1 MNSVLRSA
9 FLCFLSLLIT
19 SVALAQ
25 EPISIG
31 ANVNMVSGDSFPN
44 GDPFQR
50 QQNEPSVAFSSRN
63 NLHLLAG
70 ANDYRAVDVPGL
82 PGGRETGDSWLS
94 YFWST
99 NGGATWKSTLL
110 PGYPQ
115 DPACS
120 SSNRPVLC
128 DYAAGADPVVRAGVN
143 GMFYYSGIVFER
155 SDPSRSA
162 IFVARFIDLN
172 NDEGGDPIRYID
184 TTIIDSNNDGSEF
197 LDKSWIGV
205 DIPRNTGSAL
215 ITDTINVVQRDAS
228 VIQQTVACGNVYV
241 GYAAISGEGQDLRS
255 EIRMATSE
263 DCGNS
268 WNIQPVSQTDTLN
281 QGANIA
287 IHPTSGRLHV
297 AWRRFDTVETF
308 LGISPTGCPASPS
321 AWEINDDW
329 PVSTITLGGAT
340 YTREQA
346 QDLLGTKHRGDES
359 IKLAYEVIAAK
370 LNLLTGGG
378 DPVPG
383 FNPWIWAEDLSGL
396 IDDAEA
402 WFALHPIGSDPKKAD
417 KKAGQTI
424 KKNIQ
429 AILQGS
435 GSCSGG
441 GTTTTTSTT
450 GETNAIMMVT
460 SDDFGQTFGSPVVVN
475 ESTTFDQGSTRFTF
489 RTTAYPTVT
498 ADPDGRI
505 YVAWAARGFATI
517 RGEQSDGDA
526 RIVLSTSTDGTNWS
540 LPYAV
545 DEPNREGH
553 QIKPSLL
560 FAGGQLTLVFYDF
573 REDVSSIFE
582 GFVIDLPEPGRLRH
596 SVDVRVATALPAL
609 APQFT
614 DYSLLSNN
622 EPAKPS
628 RQSSRYAF
636 VTTQD
641 NTTVQLEYMVP
652 NLPMF
657 ADGTTP
663 FIGDYVDVAAPNL
676 INDDGVWRF
685 ASNAGDVQVWQ
696 AVWSDNRNV
705 IPPPD
710 GDWGKYVAPITVA
723 QPSQFD
729 PTVIIPSCNDV
740 FFPGSDF
747 PAGSLYTGTRN
758 QNVYSATISNGVIVA
773 APGNNRPLD
782 ATLERGF
789 VVYIQNTTSV
799 PREFRVSL
807 ADTPIGVSA
816 SFAPN
821 ALVTSNDIEIP
832 AYSSAVATVFASL
845 TGTPTSEVIPVE
857 VEEIGGTLQG
867 TVFLNSDPAAP
878 APLNAALLTAEVHNP
893 DISNPAVLNPAVL
906 NASVSA
912 ADAAACSADPD
923 KCVLNPAV
931 LNPAVLN
938 PAVFNPAVFNPA
950 VLNPAVLNPAVL
962 NQAIFDL
969 MVYNPAVL
977 NPAVFNPAVLNPAV
991 FNPAVLNPAVLN
1003 PAVLNPAVLNP
1014 AVLNPAVLNPA
1025 VLNPAVLNPAVL
1037 NPAVLNPAVLNTT
1050 PGSEPQQVD
1059 VTFAVTNTG
1068 TATTA
1073 YNLDLAAPQIEGL
1086 DYDLVVYRLNETPI
1100 ADGCTLTTEA
1110 QQQLIFNQTDPL
1122 NTAGDG
1128 TFYLEPGDEVLVTFR
1143 VRPDVEADTPL
1154 DPVSAFNPDD
1164 LGAIVSSQPLNTD
1177 PATQPPADEFG
1188 PPTNIVLGTAGGT
1201 VIGAGGT
1208 PPLNAGPLA
1217 AGEQVSVTATGFVQ
1231 IGPSP
1236 GFQPETPNG
1245 TGNLCPANCLLPGV
1259 SSAALVARIG
1269 GGSWQLVGEGPT
1281 VLIAGAPGD
1290 LEFAIN
1296 DNGYSDN
1303 IGAFYVTVSP
1313 ASGLPG
1319 LVNSWPGDG
1328 NANDVVGANDGTLS
1342 GGAGFAPGL
1351 VNESFV
1357 FDGVDDYMDVGQP
1370 IPESAG
1376 TVDFWVRRNGP
1387 ITAGSDV
1394 FVGSVGP
1401 NLQRT
1406 PSLFVRSGGTLLW
1419 EFNGVTVQNAGAPL
1433 NIGQWHHVA
1442 MTWEPAGANTQVL
1455 VYLDGVLVDG
1465 ILSTNATDF
1474 QGDVFVGAYNQ
1485 NTVAKFP
1492 EQYANASIDEVDVF
1506 DRALTQAEIQ
1516 AIFNAGPAGKG
1527 GITPVSVN
1535 VSLGSTVLTIGGSLV
1550 PYTANISNTG
1560 SELSPVILQAYI
1572 EQPGAS
1578 RAAGGLQV
1586 NCAAT
1591 GVLPAGVCPV
1601 SFTLEADNQNAGS
1614 GTLVPGPATARF
1626 DVQLGGDV
1634 IDTITVP
1641 ITLVDATTATIS
1653 SVSPPINGAGE
1664 GFTVVRGAN
1673 LPNPSGSSARVS
1685 NGGPPENGFI
1695 FQSPSSTST
1704 YYVRLPA
1711 GFPAGPATIQ
1721 IQNGATVTNAF
1732 PITVSATPGTPV
1744 ITDILNA
1751 GFSVTSSVSA
1761 GEEIYIKADGVDTS
1775 GAVARFQQGS
1785 TIIDVPS
1792 TQATS
1797 STALGLVV
1805 RIFAPTT
1812 GLISGTVDVSVR
1824 QGASGFSTPVT
1835 LTVP

>member
-1 MNSVLRSA
+1 MTSFLRTA
-9 FLCFLSLLIT
+9 FLCFFSLLFT
-19 SVALAQ
+19 SAAVAQ
-25 EPISIG
+25 DPISIG
-31 ANVNMVSGDSFPN
+31 ANVNMVSGESFPN

-99 NGGATWKSTLL
+99 NGGATWKSTLI

-115 DPACS
+115 DPACLT
-120 SSNRPVLC
+120 SNRPVLC

-172 NDEGGDPIRYID
+172 NDEGGDPIRYLD
-184 TTIIDSNNDGSEF
+184 TMIIDANNDGSEF

-205 DIPRNTGSAL
+205 DIPRNSGTGL
-215 ITDTINVVQRDAS
+215 ITDTIDVVQRDES

-255 EIRMATSE
+255 EIRMATSA

-268 WNIQPVSQTDTLN
+268 WDIQPISEPDSLN

-297 AWRRFDTVETF
+297 AWRRFDTVESF

-329 PVSTITLGGAT
+329 PAPTITLAGVT
-340 YTREQA
+340 YTIEEA
-346 QDLLGTKHRGDES
+346 QDLLATKHRGDES

-383 FNPWIWAEDLSGL
+383 FNPWIWADDLNGL

-435 GSCSGG
+435 GTCSGG
-441 GTTTTTSTT
+441 GGTTTTSTT
-450 GETNAIMMVT
+450 GETNAIMMAT
-460 SDDFGQTFGSPVVVN
+460 SDDYGQSFSAPVVVD

-489 RTTAYPTVT
+489 RTTAYPAVT

-526 RIVLSTSTDGTNWS
+526 RIVLSTSIDGTNWS
-540 LPYAV
+540 SPYAV

-553 QIKPSLL
+553 QIKPALL

-614 DYSLLSNN
+614 DYSLLSSN

-685 ASNAGDVQVWQ
+685 ASNPGDVQVWQ

-758 QNVYSATISNGVIVA
+758 QNVYSAAISNGVIVA

-782 ATLERGF
+782 ASLERAF
-789 VVYIQNTTSV
+789 VVYIQNTTSL

-816 SFAPN
+816 SFAPG
-821 ALVTSNDIEIP
+821 ALVISKDIEIP

-845 TGTPTSEVIPVE
+845 TGVPTSEAIPVQ

-867 TVFLNSDPAAP
+867 TVLLNSDSAAP

-906 NASVSA
+906 NASVDA
-912 ADAAACSADPD
+912 ADAAACIADPD

-938 PAVFNPAVFNPA
+938 PAVLNPAVFNPA

-962 NQAIFDL
+962 NQALFDL
-969 MVYNPAVL
+969 MIFNPAVL
-977 NPAVFNPAVLNPAV
+977 NPAVFNPAILNPAI

-1037 NPAVLNPAVLNTT
+1037 NPAVLNPAVLNTAPAGT
-1050 PGSEPQQVD
+1050 DPQQVD
-1059 VTFAVTNTG
+1059 VTFAVRNEG

-1100 ADGCTLTTEA
+1100 TDGCTLTTEA
-1110 QQQLIFNQTDPL
+1110 QQQLIFNQTEPL
-1122 NTAGDG
+1122 STAGDG

-1201 VIGAGGT
+1201 VIAAGGSA
-1208 PPLNAGPLA
+1208 PLNAGPLA
-1217 AGEQVSVTATGFVQ
+1217 AGEQVTVTATGFVQ
-1231 IGPSP
+1231 IGPGP
-1236 GFQPETPNG
+1236 TFGPVTPNG
-1245 TGNLCPANCLLPGV
+1245 SGPPCPANCLLPGAPPA
-1259 SSAALVARIG
+1259 SLVARID
-1269 GGSWQLVGEGPT
+1269 GGSWQFVGEGPT
-1281 VLIAGAPGD
+1281 VLTASSAGD
-1290 LEFAIN
+1290 LELAVN
-1296 DNGYSDN
+1296 DNGYNDN

-1313 ASGLPG
+1313 FTGSVDLSLANADFESITGGGTFPAATD
-1319 LVNSWPGDG
+1319 WDG
-1328 NANDVVGANDGTLS
+1328 NTQTALHSNFGPGNPGTPDL
-1342 GGAGFAPGL
+1342 GL
-1351 VNESFV
+1351 RF
-1357 FDGVDDYMDVGQP
+1357 G
-1370 IPESAG
+1370 
-1376 TVDFWVRRNGP
+1376 
-1387 ITAGSDV
+1387 
-1394 FVGSVGP
+1394 
-1401 NLQRT
+1401 
-1406 PSLFVRSGGTLLW
+1406 
-1419 EFNGVTVQNAGAPL
+1419 FNGNTSTAASSQTTTTPFV
-1433 NIGQWHHVA
+1433 
-1442 MTWEPAGANTQVL
+1442 ANTNYRFSGWSTDSDLNVDSSNIQFSIG
-1455 VYLDGVLVDG
+1455 YLDGANVFQSLASATYDTDG
-1465 ILSTNATDF
+1465 LTTWELLP
-1474 QGDVFVGAYNQ
+1474 GVTYTTGA
-1485 NTVAKFP
+1485 
-1492 EQYANASIDEVDVF
+1492 SG
-1506 DRALTQAEIQ
+1506 AELGRNIVVQIQ
-1516 AIFNAGPAGKG
+1516 AVYPTFNVG
-1527 GITPVSVN
+1527 VWFDN
-1535 VSLGSTVLTIGGSLV
+1535 VELESPTSAILGADLSSTTLTIGGGLV
-1550 PYTANISNTG
+1550 PFTLDISNTG
-1560 SELSPVILQAYI
+1560 GPQSPVVLQTYI
-1572 EQPGAS
+1572 EQAGAS
-1578 RAAGGLQV
+1578 RSAGGLLL
-1586 NCAAT
+1586 NCAGS
-1591 GVLPAGVCPV
+1591 GVLPSGTCTV
-1601 SFTLEADNQNAGS
+1601 SFTLEADNLNAGS
-1614 GTLVPGPATARF
+1614 GTLVPGPAMARF
-1626 DVQLGGDV
+1626 DVVLGTDV
-1634 IDTITVP
+1634 IDTIAVP
-1641 ITLVDATTATIS
+1641 VTLVAATTSIIN
-1653 SVSPPINGAGE
+1653 SVSPSVNGAGQ
-1664 GFTVVRGAN
+1664 GFAVVRGTL
-1673 LPNPSGSSARVS
+1673 LPTPSSSTVILS
-1685 NGGPPENGFI
+1685 NGVTTDTSSFI
-1695 FQSPSSTST
+1695 FPSPSTTST
-1704 YYVRLPA
+1704 YYVRLPF
-1711 GFPAGPATIQ
+1711 GFPPGPATLQ
-1721 IQNGATVTNAF
+1721 IQSGATLTNAF
-1732 PITVSATPGTPV
+1732 PITVSATPGAPV
-1744 ITDILNA
+1744 ITNIFDS
-1751 GFSVTSSVSA
+1751 GFFVTSSVSA
-1761 GEEIYIKADGVDTS
+1761 GQEIYIQADGVDTS
-1775 GAVARFQQGS
+1775 GSVARFQQGS
-1785 TIIDVPS
+1785 TIIDVAS

-1797 STALGLVV
+1797 SSALGLAV
-1805 RIFAPTT
+1805 RIFAPT
-1812 GLISGTVDVSVR
+1812 GLTSGTVDVSVR
-1824 QGASGFSTPVT
+1824 QGSSAFSTPVT

>member
-9 FLCFLSLLIT
+9 FLCFLSLFIT
-19 SVALAQ
+19 SVAFAQ

-31 ANVNMVSGDSFPN
+31 ANVNMVSGESFPD

-82 PGGRETGDSWLS
+82 PGGQETGDSWLS

-120 SSNRPVLC
+120 TSNRPVLC

-172 NDEGGDPIRYID
+172 NDEGGDPIRYLD
-184 TTIIDSNNDGSEF
+184 TTIIDANNDGSEF

-205 DIPRNTGSAL
+205 DIPRDTGSG
-215 ITDTINVVQRDAS
+215 IVTDTIDVVQRDTT
-228 VIQQTVACGNVYV
+228 VVQQTVACGNVYV
-241 GYAAISGEGQDLRS
+241 GYAAISGEGEDLRS
-255 EIRMATSE
+255 EIRMATSA

-268 WNIQPVSQTDTLN
+268 WNIQPVSEPDTLN

-287 IHPTSGRLHV
+287 IHPTSGKLHV
-297 AWRRFDTVETF
+297 AWRRFDTFESF

-321 AWEINDDW
+321 SWRRNDDW
-329 PVSTITLGGAT
+329 PTETITLGGAT

-383 FNPWIWAEDLSGL
+383 FNPWLWAEDLSGL

-402 WFALHPIGSDPKKAD
+402 WFALHPIGSDPKKRD

-441 GTTTTTSTT
+441 GGTTTTSTT

-489 RTTAYPTVT
+489 RTTAYPTVA
-498 ADPDGRI
+498 ADADGRI
-505 YVAWAARGFATI
+505 YVAWAARGFAMI
-517 RGEQSDGDA
+517 RGDESDGDA

-628 RQSSRYAF
+628 RQSSRYTF

-676 INDDGVWRF
+676 INDDGIWRF
-685 ASNAGDVQVWQ
+685 ASNPGDVQVWQ

-807 ADTPIGVSA
+807 VDTPIGVSA

-832 AYSSAVATVFASL
+832 AYSSAVATVYASL
-845 TGTPTSEVIPVE
+845 SGTPTSEVIPVQ

-867 TVFLNSDPAAP
+867 TVLLNSDPAAP
-878 APLNAALLTAEVHNP
+878 APLNAALLTAEIHNP

-906 NASVSA
+906 NASVDPA
-912 ADAAACSADPD
+912 EAAACIADPD

-938 PAVFNPAVFNPA
+938 PAVLNPAVFNPA

-962 NQAIFDL
+962 NQALFDL
-969 MVYNPAVL
+969 MVFNPAVL
-977 NPAVFNPAVLNPAV
+977 NPAVFNPAVLNPAI

-1037 NPAVLNPAVLNTT
+1037 NPAVLNPAVLNTA

-1059 VTFAVTNTG
+1059 VTFAVRNEG

-1073 YNLDLAAPQIEGL
+1073 YNLDLAAPEIEGL
-1086 DYDLVVYRLNETPI
+1086 DYDLVAYRLNETPI

-1154 DPVSAFNPDD
+1154 DPVDAFNPDD

-1188 PPTNIVLGTAGGT
+1188 PPANIVLGTAGGT

-1208 PPLNAGPLA
+1208 APLNAGPLA
-1217 AGEQVSVTATGFVQ
+1217 VGEQVSVTATGFVQ

-1236 GFQPETPNG
+1236 AFAPATPNG
-1245 TGNLCPANCLLPGV
+1245 SGPPCPGNCLLPGAPPA
-1259 SSAALVARIG
+1259 SLVARIN
-1269 GGSWQLVGEGPT
+1269 GGSWQFVGEGPT
-1281 VLIAGAPGD
+1281 VLTASTPGD

-1296 DNGYSDN
+1296 DNGYGDN
-1303 IGAFYVTVSP
+1303 IGSFYVTVSP
-1313 ASGLPG
+1313 FTGSLDLALANADFESISGGGTFPAATDWDGNTQTALHSSFGPGNPGNPDLGLRFGFNGNTNTAASSQTTTTPFVANTNYRFTGWSTDSDLNVDSSNIQFSIGYLDAGSVFQSLASATYDTDGFTTWQQLPG
-1319 LVNSWPGDG
+1319 VTYTTGAAGPELGQN
-1328 NANDVVGANDGTLS
+1328 VVVQIQAVYPSFNVGVWFDNLELESPASVILGANLS
-1342 GGAGFAPGL
+1342 
-1351 VNESFV
+1351 
-1357 FDGVDDYMDVGQP
+1357 
-1370 IPESAG
+1370 
-1376 TVDFWVRRNGP
+1376 
-1387 ITAGSDV
+1387 
-1394 FVGSVGP
+1394 
-1401 NLQRT
+1401 
-1406 PSLFVRSGGTLLW
+1406 
-1419 EFNGVTVQNAGAPL
+1419 
-1433 NIGQWHHVA
+1433 
-1442 MTWEPAGANTQVL
+1442 
-1455 VYLDGVLVDG
+1455 
-1465 ILSTNATDF
+1465 STT
-1474 QGDVFVGAYNQ
+1474 
-1485 NTVAKFP
+1485 
-1492 EQYANASIDEVDVF
+1492 
-1506 DRALTQAEIQ
+1506 
-1516 AIFNAGPAGKG
+1516 
-1527 GITPVSVN
+1527 
-1535 VSLGSTVLTIGGSLV
+1535 LTIGGNLV
-1550 PYTANISNTG
+1550 PFTLDINNTG
-1560 SELSPVILQAYI
+1560 APQSPVVLQTYI
-1572 EQPGAS
+1572 EQAGAS
-1578 RAAGGLQV
+1578 RAAGGLLL
-1586 NCAAT
+1586 NCAGS
-1591 GVLPAGVCPV
+1591 GVLPSGTCTV

-1626 DVQLGGDV
+1626 DVELGGDV

-1641 ITLVDATTATIS
+1641 ITLVDATTVSIN
-1653 SVSPPINGAGE
+1653 SVSPAINGAGE
-1664 GFTVVRGAN
+1664 GFAVVRGTN
-1673 LPNPSGSSARVS
+1673 LPNPSGSTAIVS
-1685 NGGPPENGFI
+1685 NGSVTQNGFV
-1695 FQSPSSTST
+1695 FQSPSSTSA

-1721 IQNGATVTNAF
+1721 IQNGATLSNAF
-1732 PITVSATPGTPV
+1732 PITVSATPGVPV
-1744 ITDILNA
+1744 INSITDA
-1751 GFSVTSSVSA
+1751 GFSVTSTVSA
-1761 GEEIYIKADGVDTS
+1761 GQQIYVLADGTDTS
-1775 GAVARFQQGS
+1775 GAVARFQQGA

-1797 STALGLVV
+1797 SSAIGLAN
-1805 RIFAPTT
+1805 RIFAPA
-1812 GLISGTVDVSVR
+1812 GLTSGTVDVSVR